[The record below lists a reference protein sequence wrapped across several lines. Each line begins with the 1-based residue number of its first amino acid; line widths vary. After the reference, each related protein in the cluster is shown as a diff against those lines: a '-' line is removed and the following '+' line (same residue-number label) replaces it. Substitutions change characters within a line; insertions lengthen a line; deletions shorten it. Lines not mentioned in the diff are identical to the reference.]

1 VSGESRSLLSFLAVP
16 VLVADPEGRAVYANP
31 CFETRFG
38 VTSGGAHGL
47 PLARL
52 FEGGAREQVLQAVAA
67 VCDQGEQVR
76 LKLRHGD
83 AGYAAIVSPVIADRV
98 RVGAMVVLCDEPLM
112 EERLVA
118 FHRAIQDPLADLAR
132 TLDALLEQTGGRRSE
147 RHRVAI
153 EDGLRALERLRKWTD
168 ELVAA
173 ARAVAGTDGEERFD
187 PAQAARQASARYQR
201 EAAAGEVPLDVLL
214 PAGLP
219 RVRGDGMRFTDA
231 LLQLLRRRLGAS
243 PRPASLTLAAKSV
256 GRGGEAVVLISVT
269 DVPALGQPVPS
280 AQPDDVPP
288 TVREEVQRNGGA
300 LHTTADPIAGRTTT
314 MRLRV

>member
-1 VSGESRSLLSFLAVP
+1 MSGESRSLLAFLAVP

-38 VTSGGAHGL
+38 VAPGGAHGL

-52 FEGGAREQVLQAVAA
+52 FEGGAREQVLQAVAT
-67 VCDQGEQVR
+67 VCEQAQLVR
-76 LKLRHGD
+76 LKLRQGE
-83 AGYAAIVSPVIADRV
+83 AGYTVVVSPVIADRV
-98 RVGAMVVLCDEPLM
+98 RVGAMLVLCDEPLG
-112 EERLVA
+112 EERLLA

-132 TLDALLEQTGGRRSE
+132 SLDALLEQTGGRRSE

-153 EDGLRALERLRKWTD
+153 EDGLRALERVRKWSD
-168 ELVAA
+168 ELAAA
-173 ARAVAGTDGEERFD
+173 ARAAPAAEAEERFD
-187 PAQAARQASARYQR
+187 PAQAAREASARYQR
-201 EAAAGEVPLDVLL
+201 EDAAVDVPLDVLL

-219 RVRGDGMRFTDA
+219 RVRGDGARFTDA

-256 GRGGEAVVLISVT
+256 GRGAEAVVLISVT
-269 DVPALGQPVPS
+269 DVPALGQAVPS
-280 AQPDDVPP
+280 ASPDDVPP
-288 TVREEVQRNGGA
+288 SVREVVGRQGGA

-314 MRLRV
+314 MRLLV